1 MTDLG
6 LMSVTAFS
14 LLVGEDLKEC
24 GKNACRRIRMG
35 VYRDAC
41 RLVDDIKS
49 VACVAFR
56 HPDVPQ
62 SQGGDVRFVCQSRTF
77 DCVVA
82 YCSET
87 EVTLKRRKT
96 KSPDYLTTVRT

>member
-41 RLVDDIKS
+41 RLVDGISPCCVSLS
-49 VACVAFR
+49 VSQTCHSRRVGTCGLCV
-56 HPDVPQ
+56 
-62 SQGGDVRFVCQSRTF
+62 SRGLLI
-77 DCVVA
+77 VLWLIVQ
-82 YCSET
+82 
-87 EVTLKRRKT
+87 KQK
-96 KSPDYLTTVRT
+96 